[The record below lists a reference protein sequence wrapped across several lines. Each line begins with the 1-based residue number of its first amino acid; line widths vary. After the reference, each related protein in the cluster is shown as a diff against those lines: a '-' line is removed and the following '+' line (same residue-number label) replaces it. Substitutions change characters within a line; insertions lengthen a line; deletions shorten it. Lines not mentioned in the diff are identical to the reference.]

1 MNYLVYLKQPHFLAL
16 FCALI
21 STIIAFAESKYSK
34 QKYDSKYYLKI
45 FLLVLVNVYVVLMLV
60 KKGVVPMGGSVLT
73 QSGGSVLPQS
83 GGGAPAESTIKTS
96 NYQSVDIGNPN
107 F

>member
-1 MNYLVYLKQPHFLAL
+1 MNYLLYLKQPHFLAL

-60 KKGVVPMGGSVLT
+60 KKGVVPLGGEVLK
-73 QSGGSVLPQS
+73 QVGGAVSN
-83 GGGAPAESTIKTS
+83 GAPAESSIQTS

>member
-1 MNYLVYLKQPHFLAL
+1 MNYLLYLKQPHFLAL

-34 QKYDSKYYLKI
+34 QKYDKKYYLKI
-45 FLLVLVNVYVVLMLV
+45 FLLVLINVYVVLMLV
-60 KKGVVPMGGSVLT
+60 KKGVVPLGGVVVK
-73 QSGGSVLPQS
+73 QSGGASVGTPADSSIQS
-83 GGGAPAESTIKTS
+83 S

-107 F
+107 S

>member
-1 MNYLVYLKQPHFLAL
+1 MNYLLYLKQPHFLAL

-34 QKYDSKYYLKI
+34 EKYDKKYYLKI
-45 FLLVLVNVYVVLMLV
+45 FLLVLINVYVVLILV
-60 KKGVVPMGGSVLT
+60 KKGVVPMGDVVLK
-73 QSGGSVLPQS
+73 QSGGASSSAS
-83 GGGAPAESTIKTS
+83 GGTPADSSIQSS